1 MNAFSRTYRNKLWLA
16 LIALA
21 GLYSCKDE
29 VLPKPEAQ
37 LRLDYSFPKYKPY
50 VGPCPYTFDINSE
63 AVVKVTSDCGLEINY
78 PKMKAT
84 IYLSYKSVS
93 NNIDLLLRDA
103 QKLTYK
109 HVIKAD
115 DITEQPFLNNNDK
128 VYGMFYEV
136 NGNAATNGQFYAT
149 DSLRHFIDGS
159 VYFYA
164 KPNFDSLLPA
174 AAYVKN
180 DMRRLL
186 ETLRWERG
194 VEPASPKI
202 TMPVAKKTQL

>member
-1 MNAFSRTYRNKLWLA
+1 MKAYKCLLKCKSIIAFLLVATLCA
-16 LIALA
+16 
-21 GLYSCKDE
+21 CKQE
-29 VLPKPEAQ
+29 SLPKPEAQ
-37 LRLDYSFPKYKPY
+37 LRLDYTFPKYKPY
-50 VGPCPYTFDINSE
+50 VGPCPYTFDVNSD
-63 AVVKVTSDCGLEINY
+63 AVVKVKSDCAIEINY

-84 IYLSYKSVS
+84 IYLSYKPVS
-93 NNIDLLLRDA
+93 NNITALLRDA

-115 DITEQPFLNNNDK
+115 DIMEQPFLNNIDK

-149 DSLRHFIDGS
+149 DSLRHFIDCS

-194 VEPASPKI
+194 VEAASPKI
-202 TMPVAKKTQL
+202 ALPAEKKTQL